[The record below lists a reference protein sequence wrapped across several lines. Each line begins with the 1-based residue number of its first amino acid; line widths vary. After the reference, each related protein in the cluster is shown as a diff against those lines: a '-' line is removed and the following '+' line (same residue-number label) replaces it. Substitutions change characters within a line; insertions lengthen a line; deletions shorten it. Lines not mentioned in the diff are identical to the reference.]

1 MAPSLVS
8 RAYAGAA
15 DLRQMQAAL
24 ARAYAITS
32 LRVGDVAWLSRYHT
46 HRELGIS
53 IRLWEAS
60 DGAVV
65 GWTYYRATGGFNLF
79 VAPGWGEPALLDE
92 MLAGLEAIAAAAEAA
107 GDAPVRLR
115 TYGLDL
121 GRSDED
127 RALAAALERHGYAL
141 SPGIGGVLTRALDA
155 TLPAP
160 VLPPGYRLGWVETR
174 EQVIGR
180 VEVHR
185 LAFAPSD
192 LVLAAYERVRRAWPY
207 RPELDRVVLT
217 DDGTGPGE
225 TAGEV
230 VAFCTAWIDAENVA
244 GLLEPVGTHPDHQR
258 RGLARAVCLDALHQ
272 LRAAG
277 ARTAQVGYGSA
288 AGEATYRSLG
298 FEHLA
303 TDLVYRRAPA

>member
-1 MAPSLVS
+1 MAPNGVS
-8 RAYAGAA
+8 RAYAGVG
-15 DLRQMQAAL
+15 DLRRMQAAV

-53 IRLWEAS
+53 IRLWEDA
-60 DGAVV
+60 DGEVV
-65 GWTYYRATGGFNLF
+65 GWTYYRATGGCNLF
-79 VAPGWGEPALLDE
+79 VAPGWGEPQLLDE
-92 MLAGLEAIAAAAEAA
+92 MLAGLDAIAAASEAA
-107 GDAPVRLR
+107 GDPPVRLR

-127 RALAAALERHGYAL
+127 RALAAALERHGYVL
-141 SPGIGGVLTRALDA
+141 SPGIGGVLVRPLDE
-155 TLPAP
+155 TLAAP
-160 VLPPGYRLGWVETR
+160 TLPPGYRLGWVETR

-180 VEVHR
+180 VAVHR

-207 RPELDRVVLT
+207 RPDLDRVVLT
-217 DDGTGPGE
+217 DVGAG
-225 TAGEV
+225 AGEV
-230 VAFCTAWIDAENVA
+230 VAFCTAWIDGENAA
-244 GLLEPVGTHPDHQR
+244 GLLEPVGTHPAHQR

-277 ARTAQVGYGSA
+277 ARTAQVGYGRA

-303 TDLVYRRAPA
+303 TDLVYRRPPV